1 MKCKNCDKEFVPLV
15 GDFPYCGAG
24 PELDAKQMSSQ
35 ERDSF
40 SGITI
45 GPEQDDSSWKQ
56 EQQYGQPKVHFKK
69 ISFSSGIISTLILLV
84 VIGLFIFV
92 AMPLFAIIAIVLAVA
107 WAFSS
112 LFF

>member
-1 MKCKNCDKEFVPLV
+1 MTCKNCDKDFDPSA
-15 GDFPYCGAG
+15 GDCLYCGAV
-24 PELDAKQMSSQ
+24 PDLDAKQTPSQ
-35 ERDSF
+35 ERDS
-40 SGITI
+40 STGITI
-45 GPEQDDSSWKQ
+45 GPEQADTCWKQ
-56 EQQYGQPKVHFKK
+56 EQQTGQPKVHFKK